1 MKDPLKLL
9 APGDRRTTGN
19 ADRVARAIL
28 RDPALFDVVFV
39 AMWQSEDAGV
49 RMRAAD
55 VCEAVTRTMPELLS
69 PHKRDLLK
77 HVSRVAQQE
86 VRWHYCQM
94 LPRLKLT
101 RLERRGAFAQLKTFS
116 NDKSGIVRTFALQAM
131 FDLAQQDRSLRDET
145 REWIVLQMKEGTPA
159 VKSRGRKL
167 LRSLSETPNETN

>member
-9 APGDRRTTGN
+9 AIGDRRTTGKS
-19 ADRVARAIL
+19 DEVARAVL
-28 RDPALFDVVFV
+28 RDPALFDVVFD

-55 VCEAVTRTMPELLS
+55 VCEAVTRTRPELLV
-69 PHKRDLLK
+69 PHKRALLK
-77 HVSRVAQQE
+77 HVSQVEQQE

-94 LPRLKLT
+94 LPRVRLT
-101 RLERRGAFAQLKTFS
+101 PLERRRAFAQLKTFS

-131 FDLAQQDRSLRDET
+131 FDLAQQDQSLCEET
-145 REWIVLQMKEGTPA
+145 REWIVIQMENGTPA

-167 LRSLSETPNETN
+167 LKSL